1 MLSSFLSLSFSCH
14 PNHLII
20 TINSEFISNCH
31 SPYSFSPSSSPFPF
45 KPTSFPSHMLYQ
57 SIPFIFTIFHSAS
70 LNLNR
75 NNNNFFISSIIYS
88 YSIIYPYVPSPH
100 RNSASTVTIS
110 RRATRVTSVPYNTVT
125 MPFIQLDNSSPFSI

>member
-20 TINSEFISNCH
+20 TINSEFISSCH

-45 KPTSFPSHMLYQ
+45 NPTSFPSYMLDQ
-57 SIPFIFTIFHSAS
+57 SILFIFTIFHSAS
-70 LNLNR
+70 LKLNH

-88 YSIIYPYVPSPH
+88 YSIIYPYVTSPH
-100 RNSASTVTIS
+100 HKVGDARDNVASCHSSTIQEC
-110 RRATRVTSVPYNTVT
+110 YNTT
-125 MPFIQLDNSSPFSI
+125 IHTA